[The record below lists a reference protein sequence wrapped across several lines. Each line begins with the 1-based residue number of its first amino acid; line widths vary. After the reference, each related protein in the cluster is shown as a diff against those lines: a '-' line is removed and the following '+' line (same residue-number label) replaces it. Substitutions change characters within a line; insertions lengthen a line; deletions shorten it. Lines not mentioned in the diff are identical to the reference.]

1 MTFNVQNYVHR
12 LNNVY
17 IECTLFL
24 TKCLA
29 SLKVHLGFDE
39 NKAYLEFLT
48 YFFLLF
54 MDFIVFFYTIYESYC
69 TIQLVFNLFSIVFS
83 KKFSILVK

>member
-1 MTFNVQNYVHR
+1 MTFNVQNYVHC

-17 IECTLFL
+17 VECTQFL

-39 NKAYLEFLT
+39 NKAYLEF
-48 YFFLLF
+48 FFGGTSLF
-54 MDFIVFFYTIYESYC
+54 R
-69 TIQLVFNLFSIVFS
+69 VFNLF
-83 KKFSILVK
+83 FSIIHGFHYTFLYYL

>member
-1 MTFNVQNYVHR
+1 MTFNVQNYVHC

-17 IECTLFL
+17 VECTQFL

-39 NKAYLEFLT
+39 NKAYLEFFF
-48 YFFLLF
+48 FFLGGTSLF
-54 MDFIVFFYTIYESYC
+54 RFFK
-69 TIQLVFNLFSIVFS
+69 LFFSIINGFHCI
-83 KKFSILVK
+83 FL